1 MKTTLNLND
10 RVLQKAKSR
19 AAREGITLTRLVEDA
34 LRARLATASK
44 RKAAFRLKLHTVKG
58 EGAPKVDFCD
68 RNALYD
74 VMHDAGR

>member
-10 RVLQKAKSR
+10 RALQKAKRR
-19 AAREGITLTRLVEDA
+19 AATQGITLTRLVDDA

-44 RKAAFRLKLHTVKG
+44 RKAPYRLKLHTVKG
-58 EGAPKVDFCD
+58 EIPPEVDFCD

-74 VMHDAGR
+74 VMDDTRG

>member
-10 RVLQKAKSR
+10 RVLQKAKRR

-34 LRARLATASK
+34 LRARLAPSTKASG
-44 RKAAFRLKLHTVKG
+44 AFRLKLHTVRG
-58 EGAPKVDFCD
+58 DSPPTVDFCD

-74 VMHDAGR
+74 LMDNARG